1 MKYFVLLLTI
11 VGFAGSAFA
20 LTDEPIIS
28 QTSSHNSENML
39 VSGESFA
46 INLHQTVEFD
56 SLRMEFSGI
65 EDSRCPSDVL
75 CVWEGQASLTFLIY
89 DDTENQ
95 AITFTTG
102 KVMTAYVG
110 PYEIKLLDI
119 EPYPTSTKDISEQYV
134 ATVSI
139 SKSKKENIT
148 APLKQIDTGVALVD
162 VKCNDG
168 KHPAYKYNRM
178 MVACVSEE
186 TLEKLIKRGWAKLFD
201 DNNEDVLLERYKD
214 ESVVKAF
221 HDRYDDVN
229 EYVQYDRVNYSSG
242 NNDNFV
248 RMSLYYDEN
257 LEVTHKKL
265 FCHFD
270 GKFQHEIAEEDILG
284 YLQNYHCMTYQTGE

>member
-1 MKYFVLLLTI
+1 MKFFILLI
-11 VGFAGSAFA
+11 IFIGFTGSAFA
-20 LTDEPIIS
+20 LSDEPIIS
-28 QTSSHNSENML
+28 QTSSHNSKNML
-39 VSGESFA
+39 VNGESFT
-46 INLHQTVEFD
+46 INLHQIVEFD
-56 SLRMEFSGI
+56 SLRIEFTDI

-102 KVMTAYVG
+102 KVMTAYFD

-134 ATVSI
+134 AILSI
-139 SKSKKENIT
+139 SKNTKENFP
-148 APLKQIDTGVALVD
+148 APLKQISAGVALSD
-162 VKCNDG
+162 VKCSDG
-168 KHPAYKYNRM
+168 KYPAYKYNRM

-186 TLEKLIKRGWAKLFD
+186 TLEKLIERGWAKLFD
-201 DNNEDVLLERYKD
+201 DKNEDVLLERYKD

-229 EYVQYDRVNYSSG
+229 QYVQYDRVNYSSG
-242 NNDNFV
+242 NNDDFV

-270 GKFQHEIAEEDILG
+270 GKFQYEIAQEDILS